1 LKVSCF
7 TLKVCNACGLYYKL
21 HNVNRP
27 ITMKKDSI
35 QTRKRKPKSSSTT
48 STTTPNIQQQN
59 SQPYSIP
66 VKLGVNGNLM
76 STPNSTKVMS
86 PRNYPNF
93 SGITSLSVQSA
104 QYATSPFYTSTNN
117 EVLHSHHSH
126 THLSPPLAHHN
137 TSANYSHSGSIN
149 VSSVPNALSSY
160 AASLSSNELMPLSSL
175 AGGQSF

>member
-1 LKVSCF
+1 
-7 TLKVCNACGLYYKL
+7 
-21 HNVNRP
+21 
-27 ITMKKDSI
+27 MKKDSI

-76 STPNSTKVMS
+76 SNPNSTKVMS

-175 AGGQSF
+175 SGGQSF